1 MVRSPLLLSPLP
13 APLASTSPA
22 CLTSFSLARAHVD
35 SYVICEDKGKHE
47 IICCETEIA
56 FKWFKEYH
64 GVKVDVLVF
73 CIDAS
78 L

>member
-1 MVRSPLLLSPLP
+1 
-13 APLASTSPA
+13 
-22 CLTSFSLARAHVD
+22 
-35 SYVICEDKGKHE
+35 VICEDKGKHE